1 MIGGRTAAG
10 RNRGRTGGRSAG
22 DGGGRSGRGVA
33 WCEPEPWAADR
44 RRGGCVLCGR
54 GRWGALMQAQGQ
66 CKPPAGRGAAE
77 AATRSRQP
85 GDRTATTAPG
95 RDSAPPAG
103 AEQAANASTN
113 ASGQAEDHTKRAR
126 ALARPR
132 EVGTPARSRNAR
144 ACERYCW
151 AAGQALR
158 VRKRKIFLGKGSKN
172 RFPGAGPGNSWGV
185 KNATNGGE

>member
-66 CKPPAGRGAAE
+66 CKPPAGRPDSNHR
-77 AATRSRQP
+77 TRQGQPTTSGSGTGSQRQHQ
-85 GDRTATTAPG
+85 RQRPG
-95 RDSAPPAG
+95 RRSH
-103 AEQAANASTN
+103 QT
-113 ASGQAEDHTKRAR
+113 
-126 ALARPR
+126 RPR
-132 EVGTPARSRNAR
+132 PPARSRNAR

>member
-66 CKPPAGRGAAE
+66 RKPASRQRGSRSGNQEPPAGRPDSNHR
-77 AATRSRQP
+77 TRQEQPTTSGSGTGNQRQHQ
-85 GDRTATTAPG
+85 RQRPG
-95 RDSAPPAG
+95 RRSH
-103 AEQAANASTN
+103 QT
-113 ASGQAEDHTKRAR
+113 
-126 ALARPR
+126 RPR
-132 EVGTPARSRNAR
+132 PRPPARSRNAR
-144 ACERYCW
+144 ARERYCW

-172 RFPGAGPGNSWGV
+172 RFPGAGPGNS
-185 KNATNGGE
+185 

>member
-22 DGGGRSGRGVA
+22 DGGGRSGRGWHGVS
-33 WCEPEPWAADR
+33 R
-44 RRGGCVLCGR
+44 NR
-54 GRWGALMQAQGQ
+54 GRQVAAVVAAAYAGAGGGAHSCRPRAAQAASRQRGSRSSNQ
-66 CKPPAGRGAAE
+66 EPPAGRPDSSHR
-77 AATRSRQP
+77 TRQGQPTTSGSRTGGQ
-85 GDRTATTAPG
+85 GQHQRQRPG
-95 RDSAPPAG
+95 RRSHQTRPRPHPPARNR
-103 AEQAANASTN
+103 NAS
-113 ASGQAEDHTKRAR
+113 AR
-126 ALARPR
+126 
-132 EVGTPARSRNAR
+132 
-144 ACERYCW
+144 ERYCW